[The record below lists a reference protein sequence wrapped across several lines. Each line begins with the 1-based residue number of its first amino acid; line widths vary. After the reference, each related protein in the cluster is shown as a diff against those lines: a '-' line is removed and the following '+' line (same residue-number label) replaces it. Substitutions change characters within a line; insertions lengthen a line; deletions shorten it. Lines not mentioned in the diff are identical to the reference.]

1 MYSTGA
7 IGLWSLLEEGIGIIA
22 GSMPALRPLLNHPIF
37 GRTSYGSNSEHV
49 YGHMKGRMSA
59 HEQGLG
65 YSRRK
70 HTRGTELN
78 VLQSQITAEVDGQQR
93 DKSRRSRDC
102 DADSQKHILKQTQVT
117 VTAEHSHTSKDWARQ
132 YANEWDSNN
141 YR

>member
-22 GSMPALRPLLNHPIF
+22 GSMPALRPLLNLPIF

-49 YGHMKGRMSA
+49 YGHMKGHMSA

-70 HTRGTELN
+70 HTRSVELN

-117 VTAEHSHTSKDWARQ
+117 VTAEHSQTPKDWARQ
-132 YANEWDSNN
+132 YANGWDSNN
-141 YR
+141 